1 MPAAERH
8 NWDMAETGPIGQGT
22 DSEAPVEGHSEAQ
35 ETGGELIL
43 EEAREEIVRL
53 VTHPVDEVK
62 RLEHVAEEGDSAAT
76 PLIIA
81 VGVTVVLAIVFLIV
95 LTVIMLV
102 YYGV

>member
-1 MPAAERH
+1 
-8 NWDMAETGPIGQGT
+8 MAETGPNGPG
-22 DSEAPVEGHSEAQ
+22 SNPEAPTDVGVEPH
-35 ETGGELIL
+35 ETGGELVL

-53 VTHPVDEVK
+53 VTHPVEEIK

-81 VGVTVVLAIVFLIV
+81 VGVTAVLAVVFLVV

-102 YYGV
+102 YYGT